1 MHIKAARRAGNV
13 TVAKFIDALDV
24 FPANASRRHRIV
36 RRLGLGAIQCEQR
49 RCDVISIGWLGK
61 IVDRANLHGLDRGRD
76 IAVTGEN
83 DMASDRRC
91 FNAEIIFKPLP
102 SLSLISTTAK
112 SGARFS
118 I

>member
-91 FNAEIIFKPLP
+91 FNAVSGAQLGIGTGTGAPA
-102 SLSLISTTAK
+102 LISRPP
-112 SGARFS
+112 SS
-118 I
+118 